1 MSIKRLHTNDRMSQ
15 AVVHNDTVYLAGQVG
30 KPGEN
35 VTQQTE
41 TILGQVD
48 SLLAEC
54 GSDKTKVLQAVIWLS
69 DMSYFAEM
77 NAVWDAWMPEGHAP
91 TRACGESKLAR
102 PDLKVEIIK
111 GTPPVNRAIP
121 LDISRAGTALGWKP
135 EYSLPDAFADYIADM
150 KAQIG

>member
-77 NAVWDAWMPEGHAP
+77 NAVWDTWVSPGNCPA
-91 TRACGESKLAR
+91 RAAGEAKLAT
-102 PDLKVEIIK
+102 PDYDVEIII
-111 GTPPVNRAIP
+111 VA
-121 LDISRAGTALGWKP
+121 A
-135 EYSLPDAFADYIADM
+135 AD
-150 KAQIG
+150 